1 MKKVIFILHFLI
13 PLFVFGQ
20 RHSWEGNGIS
30 PHAKVG
36 CLNIFVNIIYD
47 VHHEYNDFFR
57 DTTYWAPVSDP
68 ALEGVNNT
76 AIPKYLLDWM
86 DTAYVP
92 GQLHG
97 TCTRIYGESSFDS
110 LRIIGDFVVVN
121 LRESTV
127 LAANNNS
134 FNAFGIG
141 RVAINLI
148 NINGLQTIY
157 GHDKLSDYDFNH
169 DGMIDFMN
177 LLIRNIKRPYADIN
191 PGSGYGSPPSQ
202 SIIIEGN
209 FYNTKAGTCQCVGD
223 KNFYTNP
230 TGIVIH
236 EISHNLFGGNSFH
249 TSGGNHRETGCTL
262 PFLNIQFGYG
272 LMGAGGSGLVC
283 CNGYERWRMHWK
295 HPQSI
300 DYISARDISNSQS
313 VVSYISKESGNRNFI
328 LRDFITYGDVVRI
341 KLPYKDS
348 ENSSNQY
355 IWLENHQ
362 VGSNNKLDF
371 LQYSNIATCRPV
383 GAAGI
388 YAYYQIGRDT
398 LEGTYNQV
406 WDWKHCDNLKI
417 IPAEGY
423 YDYELHE
430 EAHYVYCVNWD
441 EQHNAVIRG
450 ENNPFCG
457 NQDQEM
463 PLFPEETDTL
473 LYLSKEFETWRK
485 YIGTVQDNSL
495 PQLGDTLDAFSTHT
509 KINMGTNPSTCNAKT
524 YHSKELTTVP
534 YATRYIVGN
543 VTEKNIQTSYLTGL
557 SIEMTPIQG
566 TGNILVNIRW
576 DDYDI
581 TNDTRWTGKIALKET
596 AILTAGKTIIL
607 AQNRTVAQPT
617 RDPETG
623 LFAGRT
629 SWRCESSSY
638 FRQDSASVVRL
649 TEGSS
654 LVFESGSRYELSKG
668 ARVEIR
674 EGCSLTVREGADVCL
689 KGTVEVDSG
698 GVLTLYDTAKMGDL
712 SRLIVR
718 PGGKLIVDGGTL
730 TSACDDVMWQ
740 GIEVVGDRT
749 KRQQPQYQG
758 TVELK
763 NGARI
768 ENAMCAIRTGGRS
781 DTVHYFTTGGIISAE
796 NTTFR
801 NNRQSVVIN
810 SYAYTAP
817 SGGIANYNATFS
829 RCTFTV
835 DNNNL
840 FAANNTGFA
849 EHARLWDVKGVK
861 FKGCSFSNSTTS
873 QISNGRGIYAD
884 DAGVYVETYCPRQL
898 YYTECECPENIA
910 DYSSFSG
917 FLAAIEV
924 STTGNPY
931 AVTVDGARFENNGT
945 GVKVNGNH
953 FATIT
958 RCLFNL
964 EQYPGHLP
972 GNTGLVLAGCS
983 GYTVEENYFT
993 RTTYPS
999 GLFLIDNCTG
1009 ISVSNSGISDNSLYR
1024 NTFTNLTYGIS
1035 VVGTNGHHKWGSGLQ
1050 MTCNSFVGG
1059 KYDILLASNATVRKH
1074 QGSSTKGADNE
1085 FSVSSNNIKNF
1096 HNPGAQPISYYCYS
1110 GTPNLYPTHYTGLTI
1125 TTIGNSNSCSS
1136 TLCNN
1141 GGVYLPLS
1149 GFTSQMDAYAT
1160 AAGGA
1165 DTDGPMAM
1173 VRVYSI
1179 RLCRPCTNP
1188 CRKPITPLCA
1198 R

>member
-13 PLFVFGQ
+13 PLFVFGQSQ

-300 DYISARDISNSQS
+300 DYISARDISNSHS
-313 VVSYISKESGNRNFI
+313 VVSDISKESGNRNFI

-371 LQYSNIATCRPV
+371 LKYSNIATCRPA

-430 EAHYVYCVNWD
+430 ESHYVYCVSWD
-441 EQHNAVIRG
+441 EQRNAVIRG

-473 LYLSKEFETWRK
+473 LYLSREFETWRK

-543 VTEKNIQTSYLTGL
+543 VTEKNVQTTYLTGL

-566 TGNILVNIRW
+566 TGNILVNVRW
-576 DDYDI
+576 DDYNI

-596 AILTAGKTIIL
+596 AILTAGNTITL
-607 AQNRTVAQPT
+607 AQNRTVAQPR
-617 RDPETG
+617 RDLETG

-629 SWRCESSSY
+629 RWTCENGSF
-638 FRQDSASVVRL
+638 FRQDSASALIL
-649 TEGSS
+649 TENSS
-654 LVFESGSRYELSKG
+654 LVFENGSRYELSKN
-668 ARVEIR
+668 AHVEIHD
-674 EGCSLTVREGADVCL
+674 GCAVTVQPGAKVEL

-698 GVLTLYDTAKMGDL
+698 GMLILYDTAKMGDL
-712 SRLIVR
+712 ARLIVR
-718 PGGKLIVDGGTL
+718 PGGKLVVDGGTL
-730 TSACDDVMWQ
+730 TSACPNEMWQ

-749 KRQQPQYQG
+749 KQQLAQYQG
-758 TVELK
+758 TIELR

-768 ENAMCAIRTGGRS
+768 ENAMCAIRMGLCE
-781 DTVHYFTTGGIISAE
+781 DTVTFATAGGIISA
-796 NTTFR
+796 THATFK
-801 NNRQSVVIN
+801 NNRRSVVIN

-817 SGGIANYNATFS
+817 SGGVADYNSIFS
-829 RCTFTV
+829 RCTFTI
-835 DNNNL
+835 DNSNL
-840 FAANNTGFA
+840 FAANNTAFA
-849 EHARLWDVKGVK
+849 EHVRLWDVKGVT
-861 FKGCSFSNSTTS
+861 FEDCSFSNSTNNPYG
-873 QISNGRGIYAD
+873 NGRGIYAE
-884 DAGVYVETYCPRQL
+884 DAGLSVNTYCPPQP
-898 YYTECECPENIA
+898 TPVCECPETDA
-910 DYSSFSG
+910 TYSFFSG
-917 FLAAIEV
+917 FTTAVEV
-924 STTGNPY
+924 NTSGNPY
-931 AVTVDGARFENNGT
+931 AVRTDEVRFSNNGA
-945 GVKVNGNH
+945 GVRINGNQ
-953 FATIT
+953 FATVT
-958 RCLFNL
+958 RCRFNL
-964 EQYPGHLP
+964 DQQPSHTF
-972 GNTGLVLAGCS
+972 GNTGLVLDGCS
-983 GYTVEENYFT
+983 GYTVEENLFE
-993 RTTYPS
+993 RTTYP
-999 GLFLIDNCTG
+999 GGPNLIENSIG
-1009 ISVSNSGISDNSLYR
+1009 IAVSNSGISDNSLYR
-1024 NTFTNLTYGIS
+1024 NEFINLTRGIS
-1035 VVGTNGHHKWGSGLQ
+1035 VSGQNGHQKFGTGLQ
-1050 MTCNSFVGG
+1050 MTCNYFNGD
-1059 KYDILLASNATVRKH
+1059 KYDIYLTSGATVCYC
-1074 QGSSTKGADNE
+1074 QGTPTKGADNE
-1085 FSVSSNNIKNF
+1085 FHNTSNTVKNF
-1096 HNPGAQPISYYCYS
+1096 YNPGLFVVNYYYYKW
-1110 GTPNLYPTHYTGLTI
+1110 GANLNPALHTGLNP
-1125 TTIGNSNSCSS
+1125 TTVNCVNNCVP
-1136 TLCNN
+1136 TLCN
-1141 GGVYLPLS
+1141 
-1149 GFTSQMDAYAT
+1149 
-1160 AAGGA
+1160 GA
-1165 DTDGPMAM
+1165 IPDPGP
-1173 VRVYSI
+1173 V
-1179 RLCRPCTNP
+1179 T
-1188 CRKPITPLCA
+1188 
-1198 R
+1198 